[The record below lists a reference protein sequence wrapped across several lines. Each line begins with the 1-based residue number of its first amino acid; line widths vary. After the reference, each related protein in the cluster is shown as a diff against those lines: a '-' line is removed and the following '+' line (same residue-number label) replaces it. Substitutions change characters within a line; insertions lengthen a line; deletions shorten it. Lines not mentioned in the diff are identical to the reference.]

1 MKPRALPRGRRARDG
16 RPLSYVVLPSGIA
29 SAILTERRKS
39 AMPTVKT
46 SISLPDP
53 LFHRAETVA
62 HELKI
67 SRSQLVATAV
77 DEFVKRYER
86 RALIEAINRAY
97 EEDPP
102 TAEEKELLQGIRE
115 KQRKLMESEG

>member
-1 MKPRALPRGRRARDG
+1 MVIP
-16 RPLSYVVLPSGIA
+16 
-29 SAILTERRKS
+29 SAILAGRRKS
-39 AMPTVKT
+39 TMPTVKT
-46 SISLPDP
+46 AISLPRP
-53 LFHRAETVA
+53 LFHRAENIA

-67 SRSQLVATAV
+67 SRSQLVATAI

-102 TAEEKELLQGIRE
+102 TPEEKELLQGIRE
-115 KQRKLMESEG
+115 NQRKLLETEG